1 MIFIH
6 LLILDFSRFFNNFND
21 TEIAQIFMYFSDFV
35 KNNPI
40 EVFIFKDDTE
50 RTLSF
55 VESFQKFSK
64 NLNDIYRFYM
74 DKHFNNIEVKNII
87 YKAYETGNDQ
97 ITSIIEDPNFI
108 LKN

>member
-1 MIFIH
+1 
-6 LLILDFSRFFNNFND
+6 
-21 TEIAQIFMYFSDFV
+21 MYFSDFV

-64 NLNDIYRFYM
+64 NLIDVCVFYM
-74 DKHFNNIEVKNII
+74 DKHFNKNII
-87 YKAYETGNDQ
+87 
-97 ITSIIEDPNFI
+97 I
-108 LKN
+108 